1 MPSISATILNNAMAS
16 LVGVSGDS
24 LSFKGNTI
32 SALVDRG
39 QSFERPVPAT
49 FVELLQSAVA
59 AAPVPG
65 EQFTDATNS
74 TGYTVLFTKKVNG
87 WYRCE
92 CYVLDDVPVENITI
106 SGTTYSCH
114 AFTVFNGTDLELGGL
129 TNTDFIRVVID
140 RADISTIPTEGTAVT
155 FRSTS
160 YRISTVQRDQPGA
173 PLILDLMEE
182 AGGRR
187 R

>member
-1 MPSISATILNNAMAS
+1 M
-16 LVGVSGDS
+16 
-24 LSFKGNTI
+24 
-32 SALVDRG
+32 
-39 QSFERPVPAT
+39 
-49 FVELLQSAVA
+49 
-59 AAPVPG
+59 
-65 EQFTDATNS
+65 
-74 TGYTVLFTKKVNG
+74 LF
-87 WYRCE
+87 RS
-92 CYVLDDVPVENITI
+92 ITI